1 MTAATPNRRRRFPFW
16 FRVLVYAVLA
26 YAALHVA
33 GEAKR
38 RRVQEHLD
46 NVRAKK
52 VADFEQE

>member
-1 MTAATPNRRRRFPFW
+1 
-16 FRVLVYAVLA
+16 VLVYAVLA